1 MARRYA
7 RDNSGRFASAG
18 TGATARGGRLRTA
31 AGNKRATV
39 TTKASGGSPAGTM
52 KGKVKRDPGAAG
64 KAGRIKTAAA
74 KPAAGSLA
82 ANKIEMAKGRASVM
96 QGRKDAQNQR
106 LREVNAKIKE
116 AGPNAGAYR
125 LEKLQIQ
132 NRLQETRSNL
142 GQAQAARRPDRA
154 EANIPMRGARGKA
167 LDAEITRNVKAQK
180 AAARAANK
188 IRNRQFQNDQSRA
201 KKLREVH
208 LGPLAAGYAQRSGR
222 NVAEVKKRISGMAP
236 SDQVK
241 LFRQYVK
248 ENRTT
253 AKRKP

>member
-7 RDNSGRFASAG
+7 RDNSGRFVSAG
-18 TGATARGGRLRTA
+18 TGATARGGRLKTA
-31 AGNKRATV
+31 AGNKRAMQTAKV
-39 TTKASGGSPAGTM
+39 SGGSQAGTM
-52 KGKVKRDPGAAG
+52 KGKVKRDPGAAN
-64 KAGRIKTAAA
+64 KAERIKPAAA

-82 ANKIEMAKGRASVM
+82 ANRIEMAKGRASVM
-96 QGRKDAQNQR
+96 QDRKDAQNQQ
-106 LREVNAKIKE
+106 LREINAKIRE

-125 LEKLQIQ
+125 LQKLQIQ
-132 NRLQETRSNL
+132 SRLQETRGSL

-180 AAARAANK
+180 AASRAANK
-188 IRNRQFQNDQSRA
+188 TRNRQFQNDQSRA

-222 NVAEVKKRISGMAP
+222 NVTEVKKRISSMAP

-248 ENRTT
+248 ENRS
-253 AKRKP
+253 KLKPKP

>member
-1 MARRYA
+1 MARRYS
-7 RDNSGRFASAG
+7 RDNRGRFASAG

-31 AGNKRATV
+31 TGNKRATV
-39 TTKASGGSPAGTM
+39 TTKASGGAPAGTM
-52 KGKVKRDPGAAG
+52 KGKIKRDPGAAG

-82 ANKIEMAKGRASVM
+82 ANKIELAKGRASVM
-96 QGRKDAQNQR
+96 QKQKAIQNKR
-106 LREVNAKIKE
+106 LKEINAKIKE

-132 NRLQETRSNL
+132 SRLQEARSSFN
-142 GQAQAARRPDRA
+142 QSQAASRPDRA
-154 EANIPMRGARGKA
+154 AANIPMRGARGKA

-180 AAARAANK
+180 AASRATDK
-188 IRNRQFQNDQSRA
+188 TRNRQYKSDQSRA

-208 LGPLAAGYAQRSGR
+208 LEPLAAGYAQRSGR
-222 NVAEVKKRISGMAP
+222 NVAEVKKRISSMAP

>member
-1 MARRYA
+1 MQ
-7 RDNSGRFASAG
+7 
-18 TGATARGGRLRTA
+18 TAKVSGGR
-31 AGNKRATV
+31 
-39 TTKASGGSPAGTM
+39 PAGTM
-52 KGKVKRDPGAAG
+52 KGKIKRDPGAAG

-82 ANKIEMAKGRASVM
+82 ANKIEMAKGRSSVM
-96 QGRKDAQNQR
+96 QGRKTIQNQQ
-106 LREVNAKIKE
+106 LREINTKIKE

-125 LEKLQIQ
+125 LEKLKIQ

-180 AAARAANK
+180 TASRAADK
-188 IRNRQFQNDQSRA
+188 TRNRQYKSDQTRA

-208 LGPLAAGYAQRSGR
+208 LGPLSAGYAQRSGR
-222 NVAEVKKRISGMAP
+222 NVAEVKKRISAMAP

-248 ENRTT
+248 ENRS
-253 AKRKP
+253 KLKPRL